1 MFETL
6 DLGCCKGRRT
16 LFSGLGFSLAAGE
29 VLHLSGSNGCGKTS
43 LLRQI
48 AGFAPLQSGQ
58 LRWQGQTVDA
68 RSPSWRARLAWC
80 THQPALK
87 DELSVGEN
95 IRTSLRL
102 AGVEADDEAIQ
113 AALAQWQVAAQWPL
127 AARLLSQGQRRRLA
141 LATLSLLSRPLW
153 LLDEPFNA
161 LDDAACRQLWQ
172 AIHQHA
178 AAGGRVLFTHHAAVA
193 GVRVL
198 ALEDFA

>member
-1 MFETL
+1 MFETI
-6 DLGCCKGRRT
+6 DLGCRKGRRT
-16 LFSGLGFSLAAGE
+16 LFSGLGFSLGAGE
-29 VLHLSGSNGCGKTS
+29 VLHLAGSNGCGKTS

-58 LRWQGQTVDA
+58 LRWQGQAVEA
-68 RSPSWRARLAWC
+68 RSHAWRARLAWC

-87 DELSVGEN
+87 DALSVGEN

-102 AGVEADDEAIQ
+102 AGVQLDDDAIRET
-113 AALAQWQVAAQWPL
+113 LAQWQVAEQWPL

-141 LATLSLLSRPLW
+141 LASLTLLARPLW

-161 LDDAACRQLWQ
+161 LDDTACRQLWQ
-172 AIHQHA
+172 AIHRHA
-178 AAGGRVLFTHHAAVA
+178 ATGGRVLFTHHAAVA